1 MATPNEDLT
10 QRILAAFEK
19 DSLLSSAEIEKLRK
33 KLLAGKVTGEDWY
46 AVMENSLPDLT
57 EGSSDGN

>member
-1 MATPNEDLT
+1 MATPNEELT

-19 DSLLSSAEIEKLRK
+19 DGLLSPAEIEKLRK

-57 EGSSDGN
+57 EGPSDGN